1 MSGPTI
7 NDVVGADKLEAS
19 ANPEQMQAAPLEETK
34 SGLGMDLSF
43 LKAPTGAGSIE
54 SYIEH
59 PMNFN
64 NSKSLAQVIRGFTGM
79 LGSLDLAII
88 DIVIGGL
95 NFAKERKPNAHT
107 V

>member
-1 MSGPTI
+1 MSGLTI
-7 NDVVGADKLEAS
+7 DDAVGADKL
-19 ANPEQMQAAPLEETK
+19 QAGTDLLQQTVTDEPPT
-34 SGLGMDLSF
+34 SGLGIDFSF
-43 LKAPTGAGSIE
+43 LKAPTGSGSID

-95 NFAKERKPNAHT
+95 NFAKERKPNANT